1 MCYSHKKTL
10 LFTNKSGSLVT
21 LPMNAKYQQ
30 PCADLRRDPSPLFWR
45 ILQTI
50 YEKNTEMNVQMPF
63 SGPIFPEKGPPPFK
77 VLDPSLPLFNQL
89 TTNKS
94 YFFSHLYTKSV
105 VKKTFNLKN
114 CDHNT
119 IWG

>member
-1 MCYSHKKTL
+1 
-10 LFTNKSGSLVT
+10 
-21 LPMNAKYQQ
+21 MNAKYQQ

-63 SGPIFPEKGPPPFK
+63 SGPIFPEKGPPPPPPPFK
-77 VLDPSLPLFNQL
+77 VLDPTLPLFNQL

-94 YFFSHLYTKSV
+94 YFFFSFAHKICCQENLYLI
-105 VKKTFNLKN
+105 KKIV
-114 CDHNT
+114 T
-119 IWG
+119 IIPFGANKLSISRKLW